1 MSTSGET
8 SQSSGGEDLGD
19 LDIDFTYEIL
29 PDDFLQYDLSFK
41 IIVIGDSGVGK
52 SCLTNRATTNLF
64 EDTYNATVGFEFL
77 SFNVKIDEKV
87 IKLQIWDT
95 CGQELYRSLITNF
108 YRNSS
113 LAIIVYAINS
123 KDSFEDIEMWLR
135 ELRTH
140 SNPDAK
146 VFLIGNKLDLE
157 NERKITKEQGETF
170 AKNNKLN
177 LFIEASAKTGF
188 NSKKVFIKA
197 AKMLYDEHLK
207 YKDVENKADNDGG
220 DNDLNNNNDK
230 NNKMKL
236 QDKDKK
242 NKNKGGCC

>member
-1 MSTSGET
+1 MSQDTPQV
-8 SQSSGGEDLGD
+8 QSEDCGD
-19 LDIDFTYEIL
+19 LEIDFNYEIL

-41 IIVIGDSGVGK
+41 LIVIGDSGVGK

-64 EDTYNATVGFEFL
+64 EDTYSATVGFEFV
-77 SFNVKIDEKV
+77 SFNVKINEKV

-123 KDSFEDIEMWLR
+123 KDSFENIEMWLR

-146 VFLIGNKLDLE
+146 VFLIGNKIDLE
-157 NERKITKEQGETF
+157 NERKITKEKGE
-170 AKNNKLN
+170 N
-177 LFIEASAKTGF
+177 LAKT
-188 NSKKVFIKA
+188 
-197 AKMLYDEHLK
+197 
-207 YKDVENKADNDGG
+207 NK
-220 DNDLNNNNDK
+220 
-230 NNKMKL
+230 
-236 QDKDKK
+236 
-242 NKNKGGCC
+242 

>member
-1 MSTSGET
+1 MSQEAPEV
-8 SQSSGGEDLGD
+8 QSEDCGD
-19 LDIDFTYEIL
+19 LEIDFNYEIL

-64 EDTYNATVGFEFL
+64 EDTYSATVGFEFL
-77 SFNVKIDEKV
+77 SFNVKINEKV
-87 IKLQIWDT
+87 VKLQIWDT

-123 KDSFEDIEMWLR
+123 KDSFENIEMWLR

-146 VFLIGNKLDLE
+146 VFLIGNKIDLE
-157 NERKITKEQGETF
+157 NERKITREQGENF
-170 AKNNKLN
+170 AKTNKLH
-177 LFIEASAKTGF
+177 LFLESSAKTGF
-188 NSKKVFIKA
+188 NAKKVFIKA
-197 AKMLYDEHLK
+197 AKVLYDEHLK
-207 YKDVENKADNDGG
+207 YKNIEDNPSQNSGEQNEGG
-220 DNDLNNNNDK
+220 DTAEKLKPVGVNDK
-230 NNKMKL
+230 
-236 QDKDKK
+236 KK
-242 NKNKGGCC
+242 KGCC